1 MEKGTYILVLSGPDS
16 NYWGQQP
23 HFESVLLENHSDTM
37 QLLSVSDNNNETF
50 FSDLSFPTPSKNIPR
65 AILDILENLSILDQ
79 SGRKV
84 SLIKSTLR
92 CGERYKDIYRPIFL
106 SEFRDI
112 GNRNV
117 KLGIPSEYY
126 QDSPISNTTEYCNY
140 IRQLEIILDELFEIF
155 KVVEPH
161 SSKKTKSNLETYGNR
176 IRNVIILACTEVDA
190 LLKTIL
196 KGNNVKSEGNNY
208 CMVDYLK
215 LKEPMCL
222 DCYTMSFRYIKDIG
236 EWSPF
241 KKWYSN
247 SPEWYQSYNKVKHDR
262 FKNIEKATLANAIN
276 AIMAFVIVLAA
287 RYGYRNDI
295 WTEKIGK
302 VLQVKKEPVWNIRDF
317 YIPPIENQSMSFVP
331 FTEFYP
337 QKRIKQ

>member
-16 NYWGQQP
+16 NYWGQP

-65 AILDILENLSILDQ
+65 TILDILENLSILNQ

-126 QDSPISNTTEYCNY
+126 QDSPISNTTEYCSY

-196 KGNNVKSEGNNY
+196 KGNNVKSEGKNY

-276 AIMAFVIVLAA
+276 AIMAFAIVLAA

>member
-16 NYWGQQP
+16 NYWGQP
-23 HFESVLLENHSDTM
+23 HFESVLLENNEDRIRT
-37 QLLSVSDNNNETF
+37 LSVSDNNEACYIGHT
-50 FSDLSFPTPSKNIPR
+50 FPTPSNNVPL
-65 AILDILENLSILDQ
+65 AILNSLPYLRQ
-79 SGRKV
+79 GGRKV
-84 SLIKSTLR
+84 RLMKSTLEY
-92 CGERYKDIYRPIFL
+92 GERYKDIYRPVFL
-106 SEFRDI
+106 QEFSNI
-112 GNRNV
+112 ENKKVNLEV
-117 KLGIPSEYY
+117 PSEYY
-126 QDSPISNTTEYCNY
+126 HDLPISNIPEYCNY
-140 IRQLEIILDELFEIF
+140 IRQLEIILDELHEIF
-155 KVVEPH
+155 KIVEPH
-161 SSKKTKSNLETYGNR
+161 KSNLKTYGNR

-222 DCYTMSFRYIKDIG
+222 DCYTISFRYIKDIG

-276 AIMAFVIVLAA
+276 AIMAFAIVLAA

-302 VLQVKKEPVWNIRDF
+302 LLQVKKEPVWNIRDF
-317 YIPPIENQSMSFVP
+317 YIPPIENQSLSYIP

-337 QKRIKQ
+337 RKRIKQ

>member
-196 KGNNVKSEGNNY
+196 KGNNVKSEGKNY

-222 DCYTMSFRYIKDIG
+222 DCYTISFRYIKDIG

-276 AIMAFVIVLAA
+276 AIMAFAIVLAA

-317 YIPPIENQSMSFVP
+317 YIPPLENQSMSFVP

-337 QKRIKQ
+337 RKRIKQ